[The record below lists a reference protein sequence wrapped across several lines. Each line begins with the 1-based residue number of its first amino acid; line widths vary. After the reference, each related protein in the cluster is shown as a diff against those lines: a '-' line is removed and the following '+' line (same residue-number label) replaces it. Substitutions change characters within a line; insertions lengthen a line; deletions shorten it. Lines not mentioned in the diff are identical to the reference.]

1 MAIKNNLKKNG
12 ILVVLSVVQF
22 SSKNKKKNIKIG
34 LILFILLVSCG
45 QSQNN
50 KFLRSLKKEQNN
62 IELYDK
68 EQIVLKINTNS
79 NIVEFSSSNVQDV
92 PISEYMI
99 PISRYKFFFPKSYSI
114 PYKYMTTRIPLF
126 SHTDNIGDQTFNYYK
141 DKKGFLDKYEI
152 SSSDGEKQIIK
163 FIYQNY
169 NLTKIIDDKI
179 INKTLLENKYDEE
192 GQLVYQEKN
201 YEELKSKKDFFYD
214 KKKNLIKEIV
224 WSKEIAPNRNI
235 ICEKK
240 HILQYEYNL
249 KEQLIKKYSEDKNYY
264 FEYSYN
270 EKGRLIKELGYT
282 ASIDENN
289 PKKITNNFIENS
301 FEYDM
306 SGNLVKE
313 IVKEVPYSNGFIL
326 VNKEW
331 QPLNLEE
338 QKKQAWEEYKKNGI
352 YFFTYITTTTYQ
364 YLENNIISSIKNVI
378 KNENDGNNYHS
389 IEQTLLQEKIKY
401 TYNNLGQIIK
411 REVFKEGKLEPISIQ
426 DYSY

>member
-1 MAIKNNLKKNG
+1 M
-12 ILVVLSVVQF
+12 
-22 SSKNKKKNIKIG
+22 
-34 LILFILLVSCG
+34 LFISCS

-62 IELYDK
+62 IELHDK
-68 EQIVLKINTNS
+68 EEIVLKININS

-99 PISRYKFFFPKSYSI
+99 PISRYKFFSPKSYSI
-114 PYKYMTTRIPLF
+114 PYKYMTTSIPLF
-126 SHTDNIGDQTFNYYK
+126 SHTDNIGNQTFNYHK

-152 SSSDGEKQIIK
+152 SSSNGEKQIIK
-163 FIYQNY
+163 FIYKNY

-179 INKTLLENKYDEE
+179 INKTLFENKYDEE

-214 KKKNLIKEIV
+214 KKKNITKEIV
-224 WSKEIAPNRNI
+224 WSKEIAPNGNI
-235 ICEKK
+235 ISEKK
-240 HILQYEYNL
+240 YTLLYEYNP

-264 FEYSYN
+264 FEYSYDK
-270 EKGRLIKELGYT
+270 KGRLTKELEYT
-282 ASIDENN
+282 VSIDKNN
-289 PKKITNNFIENS
+289 PKEITNNFTENS

-313 IVKEVPYSNGFIL
+313 IVKKVPYSNGFIL

-331 QPLNLEE
+331 LPLNLTE
-338 QKKQAWEEYKKNGI
+338 QKKQAWKEYNKNEV
-352 YFFTYITTTTYQ
+352 YFFTYITTITYQ

-401 TYNNLGQIIK
+401 TYNNLGQITK
-411 REVFKEGKLEPISIQ
+411 KEVFKEEKLEPVSVQ
-426 DYSY
+426 DYFY